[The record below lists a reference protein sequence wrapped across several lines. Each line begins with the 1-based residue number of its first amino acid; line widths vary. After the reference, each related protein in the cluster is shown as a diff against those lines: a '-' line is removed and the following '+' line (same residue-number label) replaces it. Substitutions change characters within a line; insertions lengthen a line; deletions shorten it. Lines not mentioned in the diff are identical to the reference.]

1 MIHPIR
7 QKTPPNIYSHITAIQ
22 SLSDRDRGLC
32 CFRTRFNFD
41 NARRRK
47 DMKAIDYS
55 NVFQIPVSPP
65 RSMFKIYIWAQNLC
79 HRLNLLRLVCL
90 KSAIWRNWIKTLR
103 KSITIWH

>member
-47 DMKAIDYS
+47 DMKAIDYIVGLERIS
-55 NVFQIPVSPP
+55 NS
-65 RSMFKIYIWAQNLC
+65 
-79 HRLNLLRLVCL
+79 
-90 KSAIWRNWIKTLR
+90 
-103 KSITIWH
+103 SITTQVHV